1 MAQEGTVSS
10 CSDSES
16 KVSAEWAVPSQ
27 TLALRLVWTSHTRTD
42 LAMSL
47 VEEEAGCCP
56 FRAWGQ
62 TGDRRGTRLGN
73 TARARTGQ
81 EALGLRAPFP
91 GKVLFSTRADTLT
104 ISIKGLL
111 SIFNKKR
118 SCLKQKYHNN
128 YSIYFL
134 STTQHG
140 LPQTVLQK
148 CTQMVP
154 AQELTL
160 AMCVVASCSPKF
172 QRPEI
177 NTQVQTHSCDNAKQ
191 LRAAPKQPP

>member
-1 MAQEGTVSS
+1 MLSGQFPPRHSPSGWCGLHTPGQIWPCLWWKRRLDAAP
-10 CSDSES
+10 SE
-16 KVSAEWAVPSQ
+16 P
-27 TLALRLVWTSHTRTD
+27 
-42 LAMSL
+42 
-47 VEEEAGCCP
+47 
-56 FRAWGQ
+56 
-62 TGDRRGTRLGN
+62 GDRRGTRLGN
-73 TARARTGQ
+73 TARARAGQ